1 MNLKRFSIISAI
13 IVGLVLVATIVL
25 SCVKIDNPL
34 QIATADIITVY
45 SQTSAGV
52 DFSMKDTPAKYK
64 RLVKEVENMTK
75 LTIFDCMLKD
85 YDLKREP
92 SQDVDK
98 KYPTFDKSKTTT
110 EKYCVELVFDEEQEM
125 KVVVDQ
131 DTKVIKFT
139 ALIFALSSE
148 NSGQELALYYS
159 TTGVNEDYKT
169 YTTQPILIKAKTNKI
184 LEYIKSE
191 GFKN

>member
-34 QIATADIITVY
+34 QIATADKITVY

-125 KVVVDQ
+125 KVVYD
-131 DTKVIKFT
+131 FCNN
-139 ALIFALSSE
+139 SE
-148 NSGQELALYYS
+148 FMKG
-159 TTGVNEDYKT
+159 
-169 YTTQPILIKAKTNKI
+169 ILIQR
-184 LEYIKSE
+184 
-191 GFKN
+191 G

>member
-34 QIATADIITVY
+34 QIATADKITVY

-64 RLVKEVENMTK
+64 RLVKEIENMTK

-98 KYPTFDKSKTTT
+98 KYPTFEEREKS
-110 EKYCVELVFDEEQEM
+110 M
-125 KVVVDQ
+125 KLG
-131 DTKVIKFT
+131 KVSMLGRKEHPK
-139 ALIFALSSE
+139 IFSDAE
-148 NSGQELALYYS
+148 NNNNNSL
-159 TTGVNEDYKT
+159 
-169 YTTQPILIKAKTNKI
+169 
-184 LEYIKSE
+184 
-191 GFKN
+191 